1 MPQDSQLRRLLLSS
15 AGRVRVP
22 FLIYIISLSSVLN
35 NITKAVKKK
44 YGEGSLSV
52 FINEFPY
59 CGGKISLLP
68 HVDDEFRY
76 KFTHNSTLITWQPF
90 L

>member
-15 AGRVRVP
+15 AGRVRVL
-22 FLIYIISLSSVLN
+22 FRIYMRILIISLTSVLIY
-35 NITKAVKKK
+35 ITKAVKKK

-68 HVDDEFRY
+68 HVDDEF
-76 KFTHNSTLITWQPF
+76 
-90 L
+90 